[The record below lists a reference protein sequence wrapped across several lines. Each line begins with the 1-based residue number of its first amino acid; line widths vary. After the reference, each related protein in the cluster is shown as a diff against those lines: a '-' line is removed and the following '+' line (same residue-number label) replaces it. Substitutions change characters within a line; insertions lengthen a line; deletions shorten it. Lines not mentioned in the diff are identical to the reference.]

1 MWRRFEE
8 CNFANGMI
16 NLFCFVTLAAAVAT
30 TSVADSTYTK
40 DLEEVSVVAS
50 KQQKSFKNEAL
61 SSTLLSH
68 EMLEQINADAIK
80 SISDVVPNLYIP
92 DYGSRITSS
101 IYVRGIGARMDQPAV
116 GLTVD
121 NIPIINKNA
130 FDFDVADIS
139 DVDMLRGP
147 QSVLFGRNTMAGLIN
162 VSTLSPMRWQ
172 GWRIMAQ
179 GARGNDYKLSVGWY
193 HKFNKDFATGITAN
207 FSYLGG
213 FFRNQY
219 TGSLLDKEKS
229 GSLRWKSNWRP
240 KSNLYIQNTLSSS
253 MLKQGGYPY
262 ASLVSGEISYNDP
275 CSYRRFMLNDGLSVR
290 YQREKYILSSVTS
303 VQWLDDNMTLDQDF
317 LPDPYFILTQKQRDF
332 ALTQDLYFKGEELSG
347 KYKWL
352 AGVSGFYKH
361 LNMKAPVTF
370 KELGISSL
378 IEAHRNEANP
388 DYPIKWM
395 TDRFPLNSDFIMP
408 TWGVAAYHE
417 STFTLGAFDIS
428 AGIRLDFE
436 ESHLRFLSQCS
447 TGYNILHRTE
457 TGNFEQYKEI
467 YIDINDEGKLKRR
480 YFNWL
485 PKLSVLWHFPSGEG
499 NLYGSLSKGY
509 KSGGFNTQMFS
520 DVLQQRLMHI
530 MGIGFKY
537 DVDQVVGY
545 KPEYSWNYEV
555 GAHHSLLN
563 GKLSG
568 DVTLFYID
576 CRDQQLTV
584 FPSGTTTGR
593 LMTNAGKTYSFGGEI
608 SLNAIATD
616 WLQFN
621 GSFGYTNARFR
632 EYNNGIADY
641 KGKKLPYVPDCTVFL
656 QGLVTKDV
664 KWGALSKVT
673 LDLNLRTTG
682 KIYWNESNTRS
693 QKAYSLLGASIGFE
707 IGEVDLQL
715 WGKNI
720 TGTKY
725 DTFYFMSMGNEFVQR
740 GRPWQV
746 GATFRFTLP
755 ESGKE

>member
-1 MWRRFEE
+1 
-8 CNFANGMI
+8 MI
-16 NLFCFVTLAAAVAT
+16 PSTPD
-30 TSVADSTYTK
+30 SVSIK
-40 DLEEVSVVAS
+40 ELEEVSVVVT
-50 KQQKSFKNEAL
+50 KQQNSIKNEAI
-61 SSTLLSH
+61 SSTLLSQ

-116 GLTVD
+116 GLAVD
-121 NIPIINKNA
+121 NVPVINKNA

-179 GARGNDYKLSVGWY
+179 GARGNDYKLSLGWY
-193 HKFNKDFATGITAN
+193 HKFNRNFASGITAN

-213 FFRNQY
+213 FFKNKY

-229 GSLRWKSNWRP
+229 GAIRWKSNWRP
-240 KSNLYIQNTLSSS
+240 NSDLYIQNTLASS
-253 MLKQGGYPY
+253 MLRQGGYPY
-262 ASLVSGEISYNDP
+262 ASLETEEISYNDP
-275 CSYRRFMLNDGLSVR
+275 CSYRRFLLNDGISVSYR
-290 YQREKYILSSVTS
+290 REKFTLNSVTS

-317 LPDPYFILTQKQRDF
+317 LPEPYFVLTQKQRDL
-332 ALTQDLYFKGEELSG
+332 AITQDLYFKGAELNG
-347 KYKWL
+347 RYKWL
-352 AGVSGFYKH
+352 GGVSGFYKH
-361 LNMKAPVTF
+361 LDMKAPVTF
-370 KELGISSL
+370 KELGIRTL
-378 IEAHRNEANP
+378 IESHRNEANP
-388 DYPIKWM
+388 DYPIQWM

-408 TWGVAAYHE
+408 TWGAAVYHE
-417 STFTLGAFDIS
+417 STFTLGSFDIC

-436 ESHLRFLSQCS
+436 QSYLMYLSRCS
-447 TGYNILHRTE
+447 TGYNIMHRLENGTLE
-457 TGNFEQYKEI
+457 HFKEM
-467 YIDINDEGKLKRR
+467 YIDINDEGKLKRH

-485 PKLSVLWHFPSGEG
+485 PKLSILWHFPSGDG
-499 NLYGSLSKGY
+499 NIYGSFSKGY
-509 KSGGFNTQMFS
+509 KAGGFNTQMFS

-545 KPEYSWNYEV
+545 KPEYSWNYEI
-555 GAHHSLLN
+555 GAHHSIFE
-563 GKLSG
+563 GRLSG

-593 LMTNAGKTYSFGGEI
+593 LMTNAGKTYSLGGEI

-621 GSFGYTNARFR
+621 GSFGYTQAKFR
-632 EYNNGIADY
+632 EYNNGISDF
-641 KGKKLPYVPDCTVFL
+641 KGKRLPYVPDCTIFL
-656 QGLVTKDV
+656 QGLLTKDV
-664 KWGALSKVT
+664 KWGWIDNVS

-682 KIYWNESNTRS
+682 SIYWNESNTR
-693 QKAYSLLGASIGFE
+693 K
-707 IGEVDLQL
+707 
-715 WGKNI
+715 
-720 TGTKY
+720 
-725 DTFYFMSMGNEFVQR
+725 QR
-740 GRPWQV
+740 
-746 GATFRFTLP
+746 A
-755 ESGKE
+755 